1 MPLIVFIKTVGI
13 SQKKYYK
20 LYLIF
25 VLAENLH
32 TLCNLSCSPHDP
44 YYYETN
50 SPFLCTLTTEN
61 QISVLITETRP
72 KKSFFL
78 LFVVFIQLPMV
89 CVTFSEKS
97 YSVPIHT
104 CAHSKSPPAPLK
116 YLLRATPQIKLWKK
130 SLVFKNEKWH
140 MYTLELK
147 NELKFIW
154 ILWLLLLICNHKE
167 MCCKTCLNAS

>member
-50 SPFLCTLTTEN
+50 SPFLCTLTTEKK
-61 QISVLITETRP
+61 ISVLITETRP

-104 CAHSKSPPAPLK
+104 CAHSKSPP
-116 YLLRATPQIKLWKK
+116 
-130 SLVFKNEKWH
+130 
-140 MYTLELK
+140 
-147 NELKFIW
+147 
-154 ILWLLLLICNHKE
+154 
-167 MCCKTCLNAS
+167 

>member
-1 MPLIVFIKTVGI
+1 MYWQKIYTHCAICRVPPMIHIIMRPIVLFYVLWQ
-13 SQKKYYK
+13 QKK
-20 LYLIF
+20 
-25 VLAENLH
+25 
-32 TLCNLSCSPHDP
+32 
-44 YYYETN
+44 
-50 SPFLCTLTTEN
+50 
-61 QISVLITETRP
+61 ISVLITETRP

-104 CAHSKSPPAPLK
+104 CAHSKSPPLPNLNYIPTK
-116 YLLRATPQIKLWKK
+116 SHPSNQTLKK

>member
-1 MPLIVFIKTVGI
+1 MLLCNKKRSESQSQNSISKKDQHIFKPFFMPLIVFIKTVGI

-50 SPFLCTLTTEN
+50 SPFLCTLTTEKK
-61 QISVLITETRP
+61 ISVLITETRP

-104 CAHSKSPPAPLK
+104 CAHSKSPPDPLNYIPTK
-116 YLLRATPQIKLWKK
+116 SHPSNQTLKK
-130 SLVFKNEKWH
+130 SLVFKNEK
-140 MYTLELK
+140 
-147 NELKFIW
+147 
-154 ILWLLLLICNHKE
+154 
-167 MCCKTCLNAS
+167 